1 MNTRYFTSDQV
12 DRYGVNEGDLVVV
25 KSSGSAASIQSG
37 KMILVDHALAGSFLF
52 SNFLMRLRPKTVY
65 PPYLYYFLTSSRIK
79 KMLPSLCEA
88 STYPNIRIP
97 EYLEIQVPLPS
108 IEEQIAIASIL
119 SDMDSEIDSLESKLA
134 KAREIKQGM
143 MQELLT
149 GKTRLV

>member
-1 MNTRYFTSDQV
+1 
-12 DRYGVNEGDLVVV
+12 
-25 KSSGSAASIQSG
+25 
-37 KMILVDHALAGSFLF
+37 
-52 SNFLMRLRPKTVY
+52 
-65 PPYLYYFLTSSRIK
+65 
-79 KMLPSLCEA
+79 MLPSLCEA